1 MTRIAILLVLLFLSA
16 LPARA
21 DNATSRR
28 EMEQA
33 YSRWREAMVTRSLA
47 SWQQAT
53 AVPRQIMTR
62 NLIISQKQSFPA
74 ALFDLPIRP
83 PETAT
88 LRFVKID
95 VNGATGQLVY
105 FGKVDMGLLDSA
117 DIPENLLILKFIRE
131 GTAWKF
137 DTTRLVNLAS
147 VPDVRATLKNGGSSA
162 FLSDPE
168 FAPDGIV
175 PPTPLP
181 CPVPD
186 RVGVLQ
192 VSSFGY
198 ETSASV
204 NQFAVATVENNSEEH
219 LIIGGLRDG
228 ENPLQ
233 LTVKQLPIPEGAER
247 MLEISALVITGSE
260 TKPAIKVFNW
270 KPNAHPVPEGVN
282 QIIHVNRITLRF

>member
-1 MTRIAILLVLLFLSA
+1 MTRIAILLALLFLPSLA
-16 LPARA
+16 LQA

-62 NLIISQKQSFPA
+62 NLIVSQKQPFPA

-95 VNGATGQLVY
+95 INGATGQLVY
-105 FGKVDMGLLDSA
+105 FGKVDMGLLDSPE
-117 DIPENLLILKFIRE
+117 IPENLLILKFLRE

-137 DTTRLVNLAS
+137 DTTRLVNLAT

-162 FLSDPE
+162 FLNDPE
-168 FAPDGIV
+168 FAPDGVV
-175 PPTPLP
+175 PPTPKP
-181 CPVPD
+181 CPV
-186 RVGVLQ
+186 
-192 VSSFGY
+192 
-198 ETSASV
+198 
-204 NQFAVATVENNSEEH
+204 
-219 LIIGGLRDG
+219 
-228 ENPLQ
+228 
-233 LTVKQLPIPEGAER
+233 
-247 MLEISALVITGSE
+247 
-260 TKPAIKVFNW
+260 
-270 KPNAHPVPEGVN
+270 
-282 QIIHVNRITLRF
+282 